1 MVKNELEEIGSNE
14 ISINSREKILQLE
27 KLLLDNVDGVNIEGC
42 KNEVL
47 HSDNFPMKH
56 TFADG
61 IYVRQMDIKKDGLVV
76 GAIHKHLHVWFLLTG
91 HISVVTEKN
100 TEDYIAPCYV
110 VATPGT
116 KRIIYAQEDS
126 IFVNIHKNPSNTQD
140 IDELEKQIVAL
151 SYKEYEEYINKN
163 K

>member
-1 MVKNELEEIGSNE
+1 MNKDIKLST
-14 ISINSREKILQLE
+14 RKKILDFQSMLIQE
-27 KLLLDNVDGVNIEGC
+27 ADEINIVTHQDSKL
-42 KNEVL
+42 
-47 HSDNFPMKH
+47 FPLKH

-61 IYVRQMDIKKDGLVV
+61 IYVRQMSMDKGSIVV

-91 HISVVTEKN
+91 HISVATEDS

-116 KRIIYAQEDS
+116 KRVIYANEES
-126 IFVNIHKNPSNTQD
+126 IFVNIHKNPTNSQD
-140 IDELEKQIVAL
+140 IEWLEKEIVAKDI
-151 SYKEYEEYINKN
+151 KEYEDYINKN